1 MSHESRGGE
10 PLVARQDRAQWRA
23 SRVEATDDPRPTRH
37 ARSTSPGGRAC
48 PRPPRFAV
56 GRAPRGAPPAAGR
69 RHARRGRQ
77 ARGGRRHGG
86 DRRRGRHEQDSR
98 LPALRRPGR
107 APRRGL
113 QPGRRAAAV
122 ETPRGDREQQLPAGD
137 GGRGDRDLPG
147 LPRGRPR
154 ALPVRRAPAERRPA
168 DRGRPGQQ
176 PLRPRRRA
184 GRGRRVRRPAG
195 GRPRSGGRRAV
206 GPRRRRPGPFGRRL
220 VAARRAPHAP
230 QRTRCSSDRSGLGRP
245 LRRREHPSGGQ
256 VTSSLPGTVDPQ
268 KIQEVLDGRWA
279 HVRRDARENLRDEEF
294 LPVYGE
300 TMQEARERVTRMSK
314 RLADSGRVGLGFPK
328 EYGGESDS
336 GGSVTS
342 IEMLAFGDLSLMVKA
357 GVQWGLFGGAL
368 QLLGTKRQ
376 HDKYLR
382 DVMSFD
388 LPGCFAM
395 TETGHGS
402 DVQQLRTT
410 CTYDPATQTFD
421 LHTPHQAARKDYIGN
436 AAKDG
441 RMAVV
446 FAQLIT
452 QGKNR
457 GVHAWLVPIRDENG
471 NPMPGVTIGDDGPKA
486 GLLGVDNGRLT
497 FDHVTVPRDMLLD
510 RYGQVA
516 EDGTYTSSIENE
528 TRRFFTMLGTLVR
541 GRVSV
546 GGSAASAT
554 KLALDIAVR
563 YGDVRRQ
570 FAAPGDDREI
580 VINDYLVHQRKL
592 LPALATS
599 YGLHFAQGELVEL
612 MHDVQ
617 GAADLDEGAQ
627 RELESRAAG
636 LKVAQTWHATR
647 TIQMCREACGGAGY
661 LQENRLP
668 HLKADTDVFTTFEGD
683 NTVLLQLVAKGLL
696 TGYRDTFGSLDGWG
710 RVGFIA
716 DMVRETVLERTAAR
730 ALIARLVDAVPGRD
744 DEVPM
749 LDRGW
754 QLKMF
759 EFREKHSL
767 EGAIRRL
774 RKNSTTEGMAPF
786 DMFND
791 VQDHVLKTAQTHI
804 DRIVLE
810 ALVAGIER
818 TPDPAAKALLGR
830 VCDLYALSTIEAD
843 KGWFLEHGRL
853 TPTRAKALTGAVNDL
868 LKQLRPHMRTLV
880 DAFAIPDAWLNCAI
894 VAEEPGR
901 QETMAEHDAALR
913 AAGAQPQADATA
925 TDLEMAPA
933 Q

>member
-1 MSHESRGGE
+1 
-10 PLVARQDRAQWRA
+10 
-23 SRVEATDDPRPTRH
+23 
-37 ARSTSPGGRAC
+37 
-48 PRPPRFAV
+48 
-56 GRAPRGAPPAAGR
+56 
-69 RHARRGRQ
+69 
-77 ARGGRRHGG
+77 
-86 DRRRGRHEQDSR
+86 
-98 LPALRRPGR
+98 
-107 APRRGL
+107 
-113 QPGRRAAAV
+113 
-122 ETPRGDREQQLPAGD
+122 
-137 GGRGDRDLPG
+137 
-147 LPRGRPR
+147 
-154 ALPVRRAPAERRPA
+154 
-168 DRGRPGQQ
+168 
-176 PLRPRRRA
+176 
-184 GRGRRVRRPAG
+184 
-195 GRPRSGGRRAV
+195 
-206 GPRRRRPGPFGRRL
+206 
-220 VAARRAPHAP
+220 
-230 QRTRCSSDRSGLGRP
+230 
-245 LRRREHPSGGQ
+245 
-256 VTSSLPGTVDPQ
+256 VTSTVPGSVDPKVLQ
-268 KIQEVLDGRWA
+268 DVLDGRWA
-279 HVRRDARENLRDEEF
+279 HVRRDAREKLHDPEF

-300 TMQEARERVTRMSK
+300 TMQEARERVTRVSK
-314 RLADSGRVGLGFPK
+314 KLADSGGVGLGFPK
-328 EYGGESDS
+328 EYGGADDA

-342 IEMLAFGDLSLMVKA
+342 IEMVAFGDLSIMVKT

-368 QLLGTKRQ
+368 QLLGSKRQ
-376 HDKYLR
+376 HDEYLR

-410 CTYDPATQTFD
+410 CTYDPATRCFD

-446 FAQLIT
+446 FAQLIS
-452 QGKNR
+452 QGR
-457 GVHAWLVPIRDENG
+457 HHGVHAWLVPIRNDDG
-471 NPMPGVTIGDDGPKA
+471 TPCKGVTIGDDGPKA
-486 GLLGVDNGRLT
+486 GLNGVDNGRLT
-497 FDHVTVPRDMLLD
+497 FDHVQVPRDMLLD

-546 GGSAASAT
+546 GGSAGSAT
-554 KLALDIAVR
+554 KLALDIAAR

-570 FAAPGDDREI
+570 FAAPGEDREI

-592 LPALATS
+592 LPALAKT
-599 YGLHFAQGELVEL
+599 YALHFAQGHLVET

-617 GAADLDEGAQ
+617 TAVHVHGQQIDERAQ

-636 LKVAQTWHATR
+636 LKVAQTWHATQ

-710 RVGFIA
+710 RIGFVA

-730 ALIARLVDAVPGRD
+730 ALIQRLVDAVPGRD

-774 RKNSTTEGMAPF
+774 RTNAATDGMAPF

-810 ALVAGIER
+810 AFVAGVDR
-818 TPDPAAKALLGR
+818 TTDPAARQLLDTL
-830 VCDLYALSTIEAD
+830 CDLYALSTIEAD
-843 KGWFLEHGRL
+843 RAWFLEHGRL
-853 TPTRAKALTGAVNDL
+853 TASRAKLLTGTVNQL
-868 LKQLRPHMRTLV
+868 LRDLRPHLITLV
-880 DAFAIPDAWLNCAI
+880 DAFAIPAGWKAAKILE
-894 VAEEPGR
+894 EEPRR
-901 QETMAEHDAALR
+901 QEAMAAR
-913 AAGAQPQADATA
+913 
-925 TDLEMAPA
+925 DLEIAPA

>member
-1 MSHESRGGE
+1 
-10 PLVARQDRAQWRA
+10 V
-23 SRVEATDDPRPTRH
+23 T
-37 ARSTSPGGRAC
+37 ST
-48 PRPPRFAV
+48 
-56 GRAPRGAPPAAGR
+56 
-69 RHARRGRQ
+69 
-77 ARGGRRHGG
+77 
-86 DRRRGRHEQDSR
+86 
-98 LPALRRPGR
+98 LPA
-107 APRRGL
+107 
-113 QPGRRAAAV
+113 
-122 ETPRGDREQQLPAGD
+122 
-137 GGRGDRDLPG
+137 
-147 LPRGRPR
+147 
-154 ALPVRRAPAERRPA
+154 
-168 DRGRPGQQ
+168 
-176 PLRPRRRA
+176 
-184 GRGRRVRRPAG
+184 
-195 GRPRSGGRRAV
+195 S
-206 GPRRRRPGPFGRRL
+206 
-220 VAARRAPHAP
+220 
-230 QRTRCSSDRSGLGRP
+230 
-245 LRRREHPSGGQ
+245 
-256 VTSSLPGTVDPQ
+256 VDPTAL
-268 KIQEVLDGRWA
+268 QEVLDGRWA
-279 HVRRDARENLRDEEF
+279 HVRRDAREHLRDPDF

-300 TMQEARERVTRMSK
+300 SMHEARARVTRAARK
-314 RLADSGRVGLGFPK
+314 LAESGRVGLGFPQ
-328 EYGGESDS
+328 EYGGEDDA

-368 QLLGTKRQ
+368 QLLGSRRQ
-376 HDKYLR
+376 HDAYLR

-410 CTYDPATQTFD
+410 CTYDPATETFD
-421 LHTPHQAARKDYIGN
+421 LHTPHEAARKDYIGN

-452 QGKNR
+452 QGKNH
-457 GVHAWLVPIRDENG
+457 GVHAWLVPIRDEHG

-486 GLLGVDNGRLT
+486 GLNGVDNGRLT
-497 FDHVTVPRDMLLD
+497 FDHVQVPRDMLLD

-516 EDGTYTSSIENE
+516 ADGTYTSSIENE

-570 FAAPGDDREI
+570 FAAPGEDREI

-592 LPALATS
+592 LPALART
-599 YGLHFAQGELVEL
+599 YALHFAQSELVET

-617 GAADLDEGAQ
+617 TAVHVHGQDIDEQAQ

-636 LKVAQTWHATR
+636 LKVAQTWHATQ

-710 RVGFIA
+710 RIGFVA
-716 DMVRETVLERTAAR
+716 DLVRETVLERTAAR
-730 ALIARLVDAVPGRD
+730 ALIQRLVDAVPGRD
-744 DEVPM
+744 DDVPL

-754 QLKMF
+754 QLKML
-759 EFREKHSL
+759 EFREKHAL

-774 RKNSTTEGMAPF
+774 RKNAASQNSPTHPMAPF

-810 ALVAGIER
+810 AFVAGVDKAG
-818 TPDPAAKALLGR
+818 DPAVKQLLDTL
-830 VCDLYALSTIEAD
+830 CDLYALSTIEAD
-843 KGWFLEHGRL
+843 KAWFLEHGQL
-853 TPTRAKALTGAVNDL
+853 TAARAKLLTSTVNQL
-868 LKQLRPHMRTLV
+868 LKDLRPHVVPLV
-880 DAFAIPDAWLNCAI
+880 DAFGIP
-894 VAEEPGR
+894 AEWKAARILEEEAGR
-901 QETMAEHDAALR
+901 QEAMAARDAELK
-913 AAGAQPQADATA
+913 AAGREDTPDGTA
-925 TDLEMAPA
+925 TRLEVAPA

>member
-1 MSHESRGGE
+1 
-10 PLVARQDRAQWRA
+10 
-23 SRVEATDDPRPTRH
+23 
-37 ARSTSPGGRAC
+37 
-48 PRPPRFAV
+48 
-56 GRAPRGAPPAAGR
+56 
-69 RHARRGRQ
+69 
-77 ARGGRRHGG
+77 
-86 DRRRGRHEQDSR
+86 
-98 LPALRRPGR
+98 
-107 APRRGL
+107 
-113 QPGRRAAAV
+113 
-122 ETPRGDREQQLPAGD
+122 
-137 GGRGDRDLPG
+137 
-147 LPRGRPR
+147 
-154 ALPVRRAPAERRPA
+154 
-168 DRGRPGQQ
+168 
-176 PLRPRRRA
+176 
-184 GRGRRVRRPAG
+184 
-195 GRPRSGGRRAV
+195 
-206 GPRRRRPGPFGRRL
+206 
-220 VAARRAPHAP
+220 
-230 QRTRCSSDRSGLGRP
+230 
-245 LRRREHPSGGQ
+245 
-256 VTSSLPGTVDPQ
+256 VTSTLPTSVDP
-268 KIQEVLDGRWA
+268 KIIQEVMDGRWA
-279 HVRRDARENLRDEEF
+279 HIRRDARENLHDPDF

-300 TMQEARERVTRMSK
+300 SVQEARERVTRAAK
-314 RLADSGRVGLGFPK
+314 KLADSGRVGFGFPK
-328 EYGGESDS
+328 EYGGEDDS

-342 IEMLAFGDLSLMVKA
+342 IEMVAFTDLSLMVKA

-402 DVQQLRTT
+402 DVQQLRTV
-410 CTYDPATQTFD
+410 CEYDPATETFD

-452 QGKNR
+452 QGKNH
-457 GVHAWLVPIRDENG
+457 GVHAWLVPIRNEDG
-471 NPMPGVTIGDDGPKA
+471 TPCPGVTIGDDGPKA
-486 GLLGVDNGRLT
+486 GLNGVDNGRLT
-497 FDHVTVPRDMLLD
+497 FDHVKVPRDMLLD

-516 EDGTYTSSIENE
+516 ADGTYTSSIENE

-546 GGSAASAT
+546 GGSSSSAT

-592 LPALATS
+592 LPALATT
-599 YGLHFAQGELVEL
+599 YALHFAQGQLVET

-617 GAADLDEGAQ
+617 SAESLDEEQQ

-636 LKVAQTWHATR
+636 LKVAQTWHATQ

-696 TGYRDTFGSLDGWG
+696 TGYRDAFGSLDGWG

-730 ALIARLVDAVPGRD
+730 ALIARLIDAVPGRD

-759 EFREKHSL
+759 EFREKHAL

-774 RKNSTTEGMAPF
+774 RKNSTTEGMPPF

-804 DRIVLE
+804 DRVVLE
-810 ALVAGIER
+810 AFVDGVDR
-818 TPDPAAKALLGR
+818 TTDPDAKKLLDT
-830 VCDLYALSTIEAD
+830 VCDLYALSTLEAD
-843 KGWFLEHGRL
+843 KAWFLEHGQL
-853 TPTRAKALTGAVNDL
+853 TPSRAKLLTSTVNQL
-868 LKQLRPHMRTLV
+868 LTDLRPHMRTLV
-880 DAFAIPDAWLNCAI
+880 DAFAIPAGWKAAQIL
-894 VAEEPGR
+894 EEEADR
-901 QETMAEHDAALR
+901 QEAMAARDAEVR
-913 AAGAQPQADATA
+913 AQAEGDTAPEQSA
-925 TDLEMAPA
+925 TDLEVAPA

>member
-1 MSHESRGGE
+1 M
-10 PLVARQDRAQWRA
+10 
-23 SRVEATDDPRPTRH
+23 T
-37 ARSTSPGGRAC
+37 STVP
-48 PRPPRFAV
+48 
-56 GRAPRGAPPAAGR
+56 
-69 RHARRGRQ
+69 
-77 ARGGRRHGG
+77 
-86 DRRRGRHEQDSR
+86 
-98 LPALRRPGR
+98 
-107 APRRGL
+107 
-113 QPGRRAAAV
+113 
-122 ETPRGDREQQLPAGD
+122 
-137 GGRGDRDLPG
+137 
-147 LPRGRPR
+147 
-154 ALPVRRAPAERRPA
+154 
-168 DRGRPGQQ
+168 
-176 PLRPRRRA
+176 
-184 GRGRRVRRPAG
+184 
-195 GRPRSGGRRAV
+195 
-206 GPRRRRPGPFGRRL
+206 
-220 VAARRAPHAP
+220 
-230 QRTRCSSDRSGLGRP
+230 SS
-245 LRRREHPSGGQ
+245 
-256 VTSSLPGTVDPQ
+256 VDPKALQ
-268 KIQEVLDGRWA
+268 SVLDGRWA
-279 HVRRDARENLRDEEF
+279 HVRRDARENLDDPDF

-300 TMQEARERVTRMSK
+300 TMQEARERVTRAAK
-314 RLADSGRVGLGFPK
+314 KLAESGRVGLGFPK
-328 EYGGESDS
+328 AYGGEDDA
-336 GGSVTS
+336 GGSTTS

-357 GVQWGLFGGAL
+357 GVQWGLFGGAI
-368 QLLGTKRQ
+368 QLLGTKRH
-376 HDKYLR
+376 HDVYLR

-410 CTYDPATQTFD
+410 CTYDPATETFD

-452 QGKNR
+452 QGKNH
-457 GVHAWLVPIRDENG
+457 GVHAWLVPIRDEQG
-471 NPMPGVTIGDDGPKA
+471 TAMPGVTIGDDGPKA
-486 GLLGVDNGRLT
+486 GLPGVDNGRLT
-497 FDHVTVPRDMLLD
+497 FDHVSVPRDMLLD

-516 EDGTYTSSIENE
+516 ADGTYTSTIENE

-546 GGSAASAT
+546 GGSASSAT
-554 KLALDIAVR
+554 KLALDIATR
-563 YGDVRRQ
+563 YGDARRQ
-570 FAAPGDDREI
+570 FAAPGEDREI

-592 LPALATS
+592 LPALATT
-599 YGLHFAQGELVEL
+599 YALHFAQDELVAT

-617 GAADLDEGAQ
+617 TAAHVDGQVLDEDAQ

-636 LKVAQTWHATR
+636 LKVAQTAHATK

-696 TGYRDTFGSLDGWG
+696 TGYRDTFGSLEGWG
-710 RVGFIA
+710 KVGFIA

-730 ALIARLVDAVPGRD
+730 ALIARLIDAVPGRD

-749 LDRGW
+749 LERGW

-759 EFREKHSL
+759 EFREKHAL

-804 DRIVLE
+804 DRVVLE
-810 ALVAGIER
+810 AFVAGVDR
-818 TPDPAAKALLGR
+818 TEDADAKVLLDK

-843 KGWFLEHGRL
+843 KAWFLEHGQL
-853 TPTRAKALTGAVNDL
+853 TPSRAKTLTSTVNQL
-868 LKQLRPHMRTLV
+868 LRELRPHIITLV
-880 DAFAIPDAWLNCAI
+880 DAFAIPAEWKAAKILE
-894 VAEEPGR
+894 EEPGR
-901 QETMAEHDAALR
+901 QEAMAARDAEVR
-913 AAGAQPQADATA
+913 AEAEGAQASGESA
-925 TDLEMAPA
+925 TDLEVAPA

>member
-1 MSHESRGGE
+1 
-10 PLVARQDRAQWRA
+10 VTNAQ
-23 SRVEATDDPRPTRH
+23 PTP
-37 ARSTSPGGRAC
+37 T
-48 PRPPRFAV
+48 
-56 GRAPRGAPPAAGR
+56 
-69 RHARRGRQ
+69 
-77 ARGGRRHGG
+77 
-86 DRRRGRHEQDSR
+86 
-98 LPALRRPGR
+98 
-107 APRRGL
+107 
-113 QPGRRAAAV
+113 
-122 ETPRGDREQQLPAGD
+122 
-137 GGRGDRDLPG
+137 
-147 LPRGRPR
+147 
-154 ALPVRRAPAERRPA
+154 
-168 DRGRPGQQ
+168 
-176 PLRPRRRA
+176 
-184 GRGRRVRRPAG
+184 
-195 GRPRSGGRRAV
+195 
-206 GPRRRRPGPFGRRL
+206 GP
-220 VAARRAPHAP
+220 
-230 QRTRCSSDRSGLGRP
+230 
-245 LRRREHPSGGQ
+245 
-256 VTSSLPGTVDPQ
+256 VDP
-268 KIQEVLDGRWA
+268 KVLQEVLDGRWA
-279 HVRRDARENLRDEEF
+279 HVRRDARENLNDPDF

-300 TMQEARERVTRMSK
+300 NTQEARERVTRAAK
-314 RLADSGRVGLGFPK
+314 KLADSGRVGFGFPK
-328 EYGGESDS
+328 EYGGDDDS
-336 GGSVTS
+336 GGSVSS

-368 QLLGTKRQ
+368 QLLGSKRH
-376 HDKYLR
+376 HDTYLR

-410 CTYDPATQTFD
+410 CTYDPATQCFD

-452 QGKNR
+452 QGTNH
-457 GVHAWLVPIRDENG
+457 GVHAWLVPIRNEDG
-471 NPMPGVTIGDDGPKA
+471 TPCDGVTIGDDGPKA
-486 GLLGVDNGRLT
+486 GLNGVDNGRLT
-497 FDHVTVPRDMLLD
+497 FDHVKVPRDMLLD

-546 GGSAASAT
+546 GGAAGSAT
-554 KLALDIAVR
+554 KLALDIAAR

-570 FAAPGDDREI
+570 FAAPGEEREI

-592 LPALATS
+592 LPALART
-599 YGLHFAQGELVEL
+599 YALHFAQEELVST

-617 GAADLDEGAQ
+617 TAVHLHGQEIDEQAQ

-636 LKVAQTWHATR
+636 LKAAQTWHATQ

-696 TGYRDTFGSLDGWG
+696 TGYRDTFGSLEGWG
-710 RVGFIA
+710 KIGFIA

-730 ALIARLVDAVPGRD
+730 ALIARLIDAVPGRD

-774 RKNSTTEGMAPF
+774 RKNSTTDGMAPF

-804 DRIVLE
+804 ERIVLE
-810 ALVAGIER
+810 AFVAGVDR
-818 TPDPAAKALLGR
+818 TTDPAAKQLLDTL
-830 VCDLYALSTIEAD
+830 CDLYALSAIEAD
-843 KGWFLEHGRL
+843 KAWFLEHGQL
-853 TPTRAKALTGAVNDL
+853 TPARAKLLTGTVNQL
-868 LKQLRPHMRTLV
+868 LKELRPHIITLV
-880 DAFAIPDAWLNCAI
+880 DAFAIPAGWKAAQIL
-894 VAEEPGR
+894 EEEGDR
-901 QETMAEHDAALR
+901 QEAMAARDAELR
-913 AAGAQPQADATA
+913 VQNAENTPDATA
-925 TDLEMAPA
+925 TDLEVAPA